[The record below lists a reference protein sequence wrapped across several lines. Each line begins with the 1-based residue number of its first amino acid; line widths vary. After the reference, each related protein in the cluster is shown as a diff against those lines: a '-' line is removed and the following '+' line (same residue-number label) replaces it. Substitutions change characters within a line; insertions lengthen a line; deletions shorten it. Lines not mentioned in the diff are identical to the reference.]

1 MKVSLNNQKEI
12 LIDGEMV
19 ARAVL
24 TSDTIDGK
32 TKLMTRRYA
41 LIDTKRRKL
50 FDIDNYMD
58 FRGTYKSMDWKTIL
72 KI

>member
-24 TSDTIDGK
+24 TSDTR
-32 TKLMTRRYA
+32 LMPRRYA
-41 LIDTKRRKL
+41 LIDIKRRKL

-58 FRGTYKSMDWKTIL
+58 FRRAYKDMDWNAIL
-72 KI
+72 NIK

>member
-24 TSDTIDGK
+24 TSDTMDGK

-41 LIDTKRRKL
+41 LIDIKRRKL